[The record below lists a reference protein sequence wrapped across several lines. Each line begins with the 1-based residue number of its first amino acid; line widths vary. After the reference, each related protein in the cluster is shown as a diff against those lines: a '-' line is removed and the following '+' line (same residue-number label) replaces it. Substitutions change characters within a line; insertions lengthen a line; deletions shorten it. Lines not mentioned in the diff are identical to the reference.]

1 MLEVKNII
9 EDIVMD
15 VILNLDEV
23 KSGDINKSQI
33 IEIASYVLNRT
44 SPLYITSNR
53 GFTSIMSRFRNDP
66 QFLADLLL
74 KVNEALRVVRLT
86 NISSLRKEEL
96 DFDTPYYLL
105 PKIYG
110 KIISSR
116 SLLPLESGQVKLLIN
131 SEEAKS
137 LYSDWDNPLQIKP
150 DDNGIF
156 TFAPFPV
163 QATAPFST
171 REFKFKLLIT
181 RGELLYEKF
190 LTYSSHPVFLQSLE
204 LDFNENILQV
214 EDIYVPF

>member
-23 KSGDINKSQI
+23 KSGDISKSQI

-44 SPLYITSNR
+44 TPMYITSNR
-53 GFTSIMSRFRNDP
+53 GFTSIMSRYKNDP

-74 KVNEALRVVRLT
+74 KVDDALKVIRLT
-86 NISSLRKEEL
+86 NISSLLKDEL

-116 SLLPLESGQVKLLIN
+116 SLLPLRQGEIELFIN
-131 SEEAKS
+131 GNTARS
-137 LYSDWDNPLQIKP
+137 LYADWNNPLELKP
-150 DDNGIF
+150 DDNGIY
-156 TFAPFPV
+156 TFAPFPEKA
-163 QATAPFST
+163 QAPFST
-171 REFKFKLLIT
+171 REFKLHLLVSSQ
-181 RGELLYEKF
+181 GQSFEKY
-190 LTYSSHPVFLQSLE
+190 LSYSCHPVFLQSME

-214 EDIYVPF
+214 EDIYVAF